1 MKQVEIIDIENK
13 KYMVLNEISDNDETY
28 VFLANIKNPKEFIIQ
43 KVDKNDNDFL
53 INLDNDDEYD
63 RALKLFNNNIDQLDK

>member
-43 KVDKNDNDFL
+43 KVDKNDNDYL